1 MGGLYSKH
9 GPQRDTCVT
18 TSALADRQ
26 GQHQC
31 SAATAGLDY
40 AKPPP
45 EVISV
50 RCPPTL
56 ADGQKTPRSD
66 DDIPVDPCCEIIV
79 HGVTTAFR
87 RHPGTG
93 YPFGQLSP
101 QRMLVVFCA
110 ELLGTAL
117 LLFMGCMGG
126 VAGLAGP
133 THQPHPLQGPLVF
146 GMTVASIIQ
155 MVGHISVAHLNPAV
169 TLCAV
174 LRGDLT
180 VPAAALYVIAQL
192 SGALLGF
199 RLLLS
204 VTPSS
209 AVCDCTTTPAAGLST
224 TQALLVETGATAML
238 ILLCHGSWDARNCHN
253 SDSTPLK
260 FGSYITGISIAAG
273 PFTGASMNPARTLA
287 PALWKGVWK
296 CHWVYW
302 AGPLGGSVLATVMY
316 MSVFTEKT
324 TRSAATEDNSSV
336 DKFKADV
343 DVVESI
349 EKFPFSQLPD
359 NCRQCH
365 PVHSQPE
372 IYKQTLP

>member
-1 MGGLYSKH
+1 MGGMYSKH
-9 GPQRDTCVT
+9 GPQCDTCVT
-18 TSALADRQ
+18 ASALADRQ

-31 SAATAGLDY
+31 SVATAGQEY

-50 RCPPTL
+50 RCPPSL
-56 ADGQKTPRSD
+56 ADGQKAPQRD

-79 HGVTTAFR
+79 HGVTSAFR

-93 YPFGQLSP
+93 YPFGHLSP
-101 QRMLVVFCA
+101 QRMLVAFCA

-133 THQPHPLQGPLVF
+133 TDQPHPLQGPLVF

-199 RLLLS
+199 RLLL
-204 VTPSS
+204 
-209 AVCDCTTTPAAGLST
+209 
-224 TQALLVETGATAML
+224 
-238 ILLCHGSWDARNCHN
+238 
-253 SDSTPLK
+253 
-260 FGSYITGISIAAG
+260 G

-287 PALWKGVWK
+287 PALWKGVWE

-343 DVVESI
+343 DGVENI
-349 EKFPFSQLPD
+349 EKFPFRQLPE
-359 NCRQCH
+359 NCPQCH

-372 IYKQTLP
+372 IYKQALP

>member
-1 MGGLYSKH
+1 
-9 GPQRDTCVT
+9 
-18 TSALADRQ
+18 
-26 GQHQC
+26 
-31 SAATAGLDY
+31 
-40 AKPPP
+40 
-45 EVISV
+45 
-50 RCPPTL
+50 
-56 ADGQKTPRSD
+56 
-66 DDIPVDPCCEIIV
+66 
-79 HGVTTAFR
+79 
-87 RHPGTG
+87 
-93 YPFGQLSP
+93 
-101 QRMLVVFCA
+101 MLVAFCA

-133 THQPHPLQGPLVF
+133 TDQPHPLQGPLVF

-287 PALWKGVWK
+287 PALWKGVWE

-343 DVVESI
+343 DGVENI
-349 EKFPFSQLPD
+349 EKFPFRQLPE
-359 NCRQCH
+359 NCPQCH

-372 IYKQTLP
+372 IYKQALP